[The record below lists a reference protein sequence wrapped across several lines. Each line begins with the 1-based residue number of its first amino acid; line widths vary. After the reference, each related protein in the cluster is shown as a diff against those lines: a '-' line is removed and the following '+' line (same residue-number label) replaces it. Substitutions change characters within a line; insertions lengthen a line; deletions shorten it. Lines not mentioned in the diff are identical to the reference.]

1 VTWVTTGGAAYDP
14 TIPPV
19 DRTALEQGL
28 RRLKL
33 RHMRQHLDDINELA
47 LQEEPS
53 YMDFLGYLVAREVEG
68 RENTQK
74 ELHLN
79 ALDSRFTEP

>member
-1 VTWVTTGGAAYDP
+1 MIR

-19 DRTALEQGL
+19 DREALKRGL

-33 RHMRQHLDDINELA
+33 RHMREDLEDINELA

-53 YMDFLGYLVAREVEG
+53 YMDFL
-68 RENTQK
+68 
-74 ELHLN
+74 
-79 ALDSRFTEP
+79 

>member
-1 VTWVTTGGAAYDP
+1 MIR

-19 DRTALEQGL
+19 DREALEQGL

-33 RHMRQHLDDINELA
+33 RHMREHLEDINELA

-53 YMDFLGYLVAREVEG
+53 YMDFLGYLVVREVEG
-68 RENTQK
+68 RGSNPKRDAAQVSSVPILPNSE
-74 ELHLN
+74 
-79 ALDSRFTEP
+79 